1 MNIPDQSKKSVCIID
16 DDSIY
21 LMLVNRIISMNRL
34 SEDVTEFAN
43 GKDAFDKLRQRHLLE
58 EKMPDVIL
66 LDLNMPIWDGWD
78 FLDEF
83 QKLNL
88 PVWPEVYIITSS
100 ANPEEKSKGLAYPM
114 VKGFLVKP
122 TDVESLRKV
131 FSWR

>member
-1 MNIPDQSKKSVCIID
+1 MNTSSDQNKKSVCIID

-34 SEDVTEFAN
+34 SDDVVEFAN
-43 GKDAFDKLRQRHLLE
+43 GKDAFDKLRQMNLME
-58 EKMPDVIL
+58 EKMPDIIL
-66 LDLNMPIWDGWD
+66 LDLNMPIWNGWD

-88 PVWPEVYIITSS
+88 AVIPDVYIITSS
-100 ANPEEKSKGLAYPM
+100 ANPEEKAKGLSYPI

-122 TDVESLRKV
+122 ISVDSLRSI
-131 FSWR
+131 FLP